1 MRLKT
6 IILTELINDQLK
18 AQENIERA
26 INGNDDINDVC
37 KDIKKSLHELAILEL
52 MISKWQ
58 EIIPNNKLI
67 GEHNDKKN
75 NNG

>member
-1 MRLKT
+1 MRLKN
-6 IILTELINDQLK
+6 IILTELVNDQLK

>member
-26 INGNDDINDVC
+26 LNSSDDINEVC
-37 KDIKKSLHELAILEL
+37 VSIKKNLHELALMEL

-58 EIIPNNKLI
+58 EIIPENKLI
-67 GEHNDKKN
+67 GEHNDKK
-75 NNG
+75 